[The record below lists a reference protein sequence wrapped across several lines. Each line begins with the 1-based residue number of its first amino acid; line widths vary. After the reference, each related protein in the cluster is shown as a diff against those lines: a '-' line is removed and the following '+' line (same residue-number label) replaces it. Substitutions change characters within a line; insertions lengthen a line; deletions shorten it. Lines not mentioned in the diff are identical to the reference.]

1 MFDKNILSGT
11 FVSGI
16 NVDQELSAKIISL
29 RPKLTRQLRKVANCL
44 LQNGTHSCFFN
55 ARELAAAAGVS
66 PSAIVRF
73 ARELGYDGFQSFK
86 EHLQHT
92 VRVRL
97 SASERVSKTVRSLR
111 KSSVLERVFEQDT
124 ALIKHTLPL
133 ISREKF
139 DQAVRE
145 IVRARTLYLIG
156 EKSSFALAYFLYYR
170 LSRLGIRCKLLH
182 FGGSTVFVELA
193 GLKKGDALLAVGF
206 RKIPHEVCRAVQL
219 ARDKRAATITVTS
232 QSASPLAIADVVLY
246 ADRGNEE
253 EIQSVTAAM
262 TLCHALIIAVAA
274 KTRRRSTRMW
284 REIDALE
291 SSLDERKTAQ
301 D

>member
-1 MFDKNILSGT
+1 M
-11 FVSGI
+11 
-16 NVDQELSAKIISL
+16 DQELCAKISVT
-29 RPKLTRQLRKVANCL
+29 RPRLTPQLRRVADCL
-44 LQNGTHSCFFN
+44 LHNGTHSCFFN

-66 PSAIVRF
+66 PSAVVRF
-73 ARELGYDGFQSFK
+73 ARELGYAGFQSFK
-86 EHLQHT
+86 DHLQHT

-111 KSSVLERVFEQDT
+111 KSNVLERVFEQDT
-124 ALIKHTLPL
+124 ALIKQTLPL

-139 DQAVRE
+139 EQAVRE
-145 IVRARTLYLIG
+145 IVRARSLYLIG

-170 LSRLGIRCKLLH
+170 MSRLGIRCKLLH

-193 GLKKGDALLAVGF
+193 DLRKGDVLLAVGF
-206 RKIPHEVCRAVQL
+206 RKIPREVCKAVQL

-232 QSASPLAIADVVLY
+232 QPASPLAVADVVLY
-246 ADRGNEE
+246 ADRGAEE

-274 KTRRRSTRMW
+274 KTKQRSTRMW
-284 REIDALE
+284 RDIDALE
-291 SSLDERKTAQ
+291 SSLDERKTARV
-301 D
+301 

>member
-1 MFDKNILSGT
+1 MFYWLDM
-11 FVSGI
+11 
-16 NVDQELSAKIISL
+16 DHELSARISAT
-29 RPKLTRQLRKVANCL
+29 RPQLTPQLRRVADCL
-44 LQNGTHSCFFN
+44 LHNGTHSCFFN
-55 ARELAAAAGVS
+55 VRELAAAAEVS
-66 PSAIVRF
+66 PSAVVRF
-73 ARELGYDGFQSFK
+73 TRELGYDGFQSFK

-111 KSSVLERVFEQDT
+111 KSSVLNQVFDQDT
-124 ALIKHTLPL
+124 ALIKQTLSL

-139 DQAVRE
+139 DRAVRE

-156 EKSSFALAYFLYYR
+156 EKSSFSLAYFLYYR

-193 GLKKGDALLAVGF
+193 DLRKGDALFAVGF
-206 RKIPHEVCRAVQL
+206 RKIPYEVSKAVQL
-219 ARDKRAATITVTS
+219 AGEKRAVTITVTS
-232 QSASPLAIADVVLY
+232 QPASPLAVADVVLY
-246 ADRGNEE
+246 ADRGAEE

-274 KTRRRSTRMW
+274 KTRQRSTRMW
-284 REIDALE
+284 RDIDTLE
-291 SSLDERKTAQ
+291 SSLDKRKTAG